1 MHEKHIDHV
10 LELYSNRTSVDKEA
24 YLASFE
30 DIKANDYN
38 LNIPRYIDTSE
49 EEQEVDL
56 HQLSESIRT
65 TNKAIKEGNAAL
77 LEMLGDLTFSTP
89 EAKDAVEEFISVL
102 KEV

>member
-10 LELYSNRTSVDKEA
+10 LELYKNRMSVDKEA

-30 DIKANDYN
+30 DIEANDYN

-65 TNKAIKEGNAAL
+65 TNNAIKEGNAAL
-77 LEMLGDLTFSTP
+77 LKMMEDLTFSKP
-89 EAKDAVEEFISVL
+89 ETKDAVEEFISIFR
-102 KEV
+102 EV